1 MGDPWAGHVSV
12 FGKASAAISRD
23 KSDVPENLGAEPPT
37 GSTQERQ
44 LTCVEM
50 LIWDGHTMNSK
61 RNRTQIYFFT
71 NQGRIYPRF
80 HNRDRFTVVNPI
92 FGMPVILFLLS
103 PKRWCWG
110 ALSRASEGEGKVGRS
125 V

>member
-12 FGKASAAISRD
+12 FGKPARVISRD

-50 LIWDGHTMNSK
+50 LIWDGWAHHELKKKFDSF
-61 RNRTQIYFFT
+61 YLSLSSF
-71 NQGRIYPRF
+71 
-80 HNRDRFTVVNPI
+80 PI
-92 FGMPVILFLLS
+92 S
-103 PKRWCWG
+103 
-110 ALSRASEGEGKVGRS
+110 S
-125 V
+125 

>member
-12 FGKASAAISRD
+12 FGTASRVISRD

-50 LIWDGHTMNSK
+50 LIWDGHTMNLK

-71 NQGRIYPRF
+71 NQDRIYRKL
-80 HNRDRFTVVNPI
+80 HNRNRFTVVNPI
-92 FGMPVILFLLS
+92 FGMPVIAGPPFL
-103 PKRWCWG
+103 
-110 ALSRASEGEGKVGRS
+110 AVT
-125 V
+125 

>member
-12 FGKASAAISRD
+12 FGTASWAISRD

-50 LIWDGHTMNSK
+50 LIQDGHTKNSK
-61 RNRTQIYFFT
+61 NLILKFVSSHF
-71 NQGRIYPRF
+71 
-80 HNRDRFTVVNPI
+80 
-92 FGMPVILFLLS
+92 MPGSIIGLTTWILFRLRHIS
-103 PKRWCWG
+103 KAYGDVARIV
-110 ALSRASEGEGKVGRS
+110 KM
-125 V
+125 